1 MQNPISIRE
10 AIRLSS
16 AQISVLCERYHV
28 KRLDLFGSAVRDDF
42 DPSSSDVDLLV
53 EFEDMPPAA
62 YAQAY
67 FGLLQELEQLFSRP
81 VDLVTAPSLTNPYF
95 KQRVDETKASLYAA

>member
-1 MQNPISIRE
+1 MQPVVLIRE
-10 AIRLSS
+10 EFRLNS
-16 AQISVLCERYHV
+16 AQIATLCRRYRV
-28 KRLDLFGSAVRDDF
+28 KRLDLFGSALRDDF
-42 DPSSSDVDLLV
+42 DPASSDLDLLV
-53 EFEDMPPAA
+53 EFEDLPPAA
-62 YAQAY
+62 YAEAY